1 MKKILCAS
9 MAVLLAAGC
18 SAGTSGS
25 TATNGSTTTSS
36 EDAYYVFTAD
46 VQTLDWQ
53 MSQNAS
59 DAQIT
64 TNLVDGLTETNS
76 YNNYVGALA
85 ESWESNDDK
94 TVWTFHLRDAKWVTN
109 TGEEYADV
117 TADDFVTALR
127 HLSDFQGPTL
137 SIAEAYVDGLS
148 AYGKSDK
155 SDAEW
160 EKVGVKAVDDK
171 TVEYTLSNPTP
182 YFYTVVANNSFW
194 PVNREFLESQ
204 GDGCKL
210 GSPDNT
216 DCGYGNTSD
225 PSSILYNGAYI
236 LDELV
241 SKSSQKMHKNESYWD
256 AEHVYV
262 ENVTRVYDDG
272 SDPASTVKGFEYD
285 ENPYYQATLL
295 TSAKDFDSYL
305 EQYADYAYNPLQNG
319 YTFGINFNLNRTN
332 FDNSSKTTAQ
342 QADTKKALL
351 NTHFRRAI
359 KFGLDRVAYMSTV
372 MDKSIA
378 EKVIRSIECPWNFV
392 STSDG
397 SSYGELVQAASE
409 DSSIDLSEGQDSTYD
424 PAKAKEEMEAAVKEL
439 KAEGVS
445 FPIVVDLL
453 TDDASASLPLQAA
466 SLEQSIEESIGT
478 DYIDIVVHSVSD
490 DDYMASSYTATGP
503 QDCCWDISTST
514 GWGADYVDPKTYLNI
529 FSPVDGDVTNNSMAL
544 NFYQSNEY
552 DDDQDNKDN
561 DAAIE
566 ESGLLEYQSMLEEAY
581 AITDDMD
588 ARYEAEAK
596 AEAYLLDNALFIP
609 IQSQTSSVN
618 YTISRVTPFSGAYQS
633 SKFKG
638 MVINKDAITKE
649 EYDAAYETWQKE
661 KVEDNKVDHS
671 TGE

>member
-1 MKKILCAS
+1 MMKKTLCAS
-9 MAVLLAAGC
+9 LAVLLAAGC
-18 SAGTSGS
+18 SAGSTGS
-25 TATNGSTTTSS
+25 TTNGSTATSS
-36 EDAYYVFTAD
+36 EDAYYIFTAD

-53 MSQNAS
+53 MSQNSS

-64 TNLVDGLTETNS
+64 TNLVDGLTETNK

-137 SIAEAYVDGLS
+137 SIAEAYVDGL
-148 AYGKSDK
+148 AEYGKSDR

-171 TVEYTLSNPTP
+171 TVEYTLSTATP

-194 PVNREFLESQ
+194 PVNREFLESK

-216 DCGYGNTSD
+216 DCGYGDTSD

-272 SDPASTVKGFEYD
+272 SDPASTVKGFEYS

-295 TSAKDFDSYL
+295 TSAQDFESYL
-305 EQYADYAYNPLQNG
+305 EEYKDYAYNPLQNG

-332 FDNSSKTTAQ
+332 FDNSSKTASQ
-342 QADTKKALL
+342 QSDTKKAIL
-351 NTHFRRAI
+351 NKHFRRAI

-397 SSYGELVQAASE
+397 KSYGELVQAASG
-409 DSSIDLSEGQDSTYD
+409 DDYDLTEGQDSTYD
-424 PAKAKEEMEAAVKEL
+424 PDQAKKEMEEAVKEL
-439 KAEGVS
+439 EAEGVT

-478 DYIDIVVHSVSD
+478 EYIDIVVHSVSD

-503 QDCCWDISTST
+503 QDTCWDISTST

-529 FSPVDGDVTNNSMAL
+529 FSPVDGDVTNNSMGL

-638 MVINKDAITKE
+638 MIINKDAITKD
-649 EYDAAYETWQKE
+649 EYDEAYATWQEE

>member
-1 MKKILCAS
+1 MMKKTLCAS
-9 MAVLLAAGC
+9 LAVLLAAGC
-18 SAGTSGS
+18 SAGSTGS
-25 TATNGSTTTSS
+25 TTNGSTATSS
-36 EDAYYVFTAD
+36 EDAYYIFTAD
-46 VQTLDWQ
+46 VQTLDWH
-53 MSQNAS
+53 MSQNSS

-64 TNLVDGLTETNS
+64 TNLVDGLTETNK

-137 SIAEAYVDGLS
+137 SIAEAYVDGL
-148 AYGKSDK
+148 ADYGKSDR

-171 TVEYTLSNPTP
+171 TVEYTLSNATP

-194 PVNREFLESQ
+194 PVNREFLESK

-216 DCGYGNTSD
+216 DCGYGDTSD

-272 SDPASTVKGFEYD
+272 SDPASTVKGFEYS

-295 TSAKDFDSYL
+295 TSAQDFETYL

-319 YTFGINFNLNRTN
+319 YTFGINFNINRTN
-332 FDNSSKTTAQ
+332 FENSSKTTAQ
-342 QADTKKALL
+342 QSDTKKAIL
-351 NTHFRRAI
+351 NKHFRRAI

-397 SSYGELVQAASE
+397 KSYGELVQAASE
-409 DSSIDLSEGQDSTYD
+409 DDYDLTEGQDSTYD
-424 PAKAKEEMEAAVKEL
+424 PDQAKKEMEEAVKEL
-439 KAEGVS
+439 EAEGVT

-478 DYIDIVVHSVSD
+478 EYIDIVVHSVSD

-503 QDCCWDISTST
+503 QDTCWDISTST

-529 FSPVDGDVTNNSMAL
+529 FSPVDGDVTNNSMGL

-633 SKFKG
+633 SKYKG
-638 MVINKDAITKE
+638 VIINKDAITKE
-649 EYDAAYETWQKE
+649 EYDAAYATWQEE